1 MNFLKKW
8 VNTQNQ
14 KIAEHNQQQLDREK
28 FEFIRLAHIAMR
40 PEPRDATPEFYA
52 IANARAIIKNYVG
65 ERALYG
71 DQARIRELG
80 GFAKFPRFG
89 EKK

>member
-1 MNFLKKW
+1 MKFFKNW
-8 VNTQNQ
+8 VDSQNA
-14 KIAEHNQQQLDREK
+14 KIASENAVQAARERQ
-28 FEFIRLAHIAMR
+28 EFNRLATIAMR

-52 IANARAIIKNYVG
+52 IANARAIVKNYVG

-71 DQARIRELG
+71 DKARIRELG